1 MFDTQSEKTNLFF
14 FFFFISWV
22 SIWMKAIE
30 MIHQL
35 FLDTLLVK
43 NPVISLGNTKNEKNN
58 FPKFEI
64 LELISGFFQYNQFN
78 QRG

>member
-14 FFFFISWV
+14 FFFHFLGVYLDEGNWNDT
-22 SIWMKAIE
+22 SIV
-30 MIHQL
+30 
-35 FLDTLLVK
+35 TLLVK

>member
-1 MFDTQSEKTNLFF
+1 
-14 FFFFISWV
+14 
-22 SIWMKAIE
+22 MKAIE

>member
-1 MFDTQSEKTNLFF
+1 MFDTQSEKTNLYFF
-14 FFFFISWV
+14 SISWV

-30 MIHQL
+30 MIYQL

-58 FPKFEI
+58 FTKFEI
-64 LELISGFFQYNQFN
+64 LDLISGFFQYNQFN

>member
-1 MFDTQSEKTNLFF
+1 
-14 FFFFISWV
+14 
-22 SIWMKAIE
+22 MKAIE
-30 MIHQL
+30 MIYQL

-64 LELISGFFQYNQFN
+64 LGLISGFFQYNQFN